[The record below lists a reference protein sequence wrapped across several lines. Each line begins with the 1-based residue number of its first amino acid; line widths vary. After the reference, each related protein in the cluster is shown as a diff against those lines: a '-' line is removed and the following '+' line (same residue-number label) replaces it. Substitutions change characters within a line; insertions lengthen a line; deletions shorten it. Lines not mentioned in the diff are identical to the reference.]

1 MASDIGLFHSSMHR
15 LAALIALAL
24 TLSACGN
31 GKSTDEVFVFAASSL
46 TEVMTQLATDY
57 NASNPE
63 VEIRLNFAG
72 STTLRE
78 QVLGGA
84 KADVVM
90 VANSQ
95 IMDDL
100 VAAGAVLKPTIA
112 ASNQMV
118 LVVPVDNPG
127 NVTGPQRLEPSIIA
141 VGLCSD
147 SVPCGMSARQ
157 ILANAGVSVSLDT
170 NEPDVKSLLAKVS
183 EGELDA
189 GIVYVTDLGSS
200 ASPVSSIAIDPAL
213 NETNQ
218 YPIASVAGSDNAAVA
233 AAFVSF
239 VMSDAGQQV
248 FLDSGFLVSRA
259 LTDG

>member
-1 MASDIGLFHSSMHR
+1 MHR
-15 LAALIALAL
+15 LAPLIALAL

-46 TEVMTQLATDY
+46 TEVMTQMASDY
-57 NASNPE
+57 NAVNPE
-63 VEIRLNFAG
+63 VEVRLNFAG

-95 IMDDL
+95 IMDEL
-100 VAAGAVLKPTIA
+100 VAADAVLKPTIA

-127 NVTGPQRLEPSIIA
+127 NVTGLSDLSQPSLL
-141 VGLCSD
+141 VGLCSQN
-147 SVPCGMSARQ
+147 VPCGMSARQ

-183 EGELDA
+183 QGELDA
-189 GIVYVTDLGSS
+189 GIVYVTDLGSI

-218 YPIASVAGSDNAAVA
+218 YPIASVAGSSNAAAA

-239 VMSDAGQQV
+239 VMSEVGQQV

-259 LTDG
+259 PADG